1 MESVQSKVREA
12 IARFS
17 LFPENSKI
25 LVALSGGPDS
35 VTLLHTL
42 LSLKEEMNLTVGAV
56 HVNHMLR
63 GEESDRDE
71 AFVREICKNW
81 NVPLIVKRVNVPEI
95 SKGRNV
101 EAVARRERYRLFR
114 EALSEWNGDYIAL
127 GHTASDLTETVLLN
141 LTKGSG
147 IKGLR
152 GFLPKREVF
161 VRPLFLVT
169 REEVEAYVE
178 ENRLPFVVDSS
189 NLKTDYDR
197 NLIRLEVVPVLKRIN
212 PALEEA
218 VLRETAL
225 LREFEDFV
233 KSQVE
238 PVVSE
243 YLKGGSF
250 CAPVKVLRE
259 LPSFLL
265 SEVLR
270 EAYRRVSGK
279 DLSYKSVEKL
289 KEVLKKSGFKKFS
302 FHKGTVVY
310 KTQEALCIEPEKDK
324 CQKGFYYEVRELPSS
339 LETPLY
345 ILKFSV
351 NSGLPVVPLSHF
363 HSAGIIVRSR
373 KPGDRLKFKGFSKP
387 LKKFL
392 IEKRFPAHLRN
403 LVPVVEF
410 NGEVVF
416 IPELYTRR
424 AETEGDF
431 VGVEFE
437 RRAKSSDKREG
448 DKETG

>member
-1 MESVQSKVREA
+1 MENVQLKVREA

-35 VTLLHTL
+35 ITLLHIL
-42 LSLKEEMNLTVGAV
+42 LSLKKEMNLTVGAV

-71 AFVREICKNW
+71 AFVRELCRNW
-81 NVPLIVKRVNVPEI
+81 NVPLIVKRVNISEI
-95 SKGRNV
+95 SGGKNV

-114 EALSEWNGDYIAL
+114 EALKEWNGDFVAL

-169 REEVEAYVE
+169 RKEVEAYVE
-178 ENRLPFVVDSS
+178 ENNLPFVVDSS

-212 PALEEA
+212 PSLEEA

-225 LREFEDFV
+225 LRELEDFV
-233 KSQVE
+233 ESQVE
-238 PVVSE
+238 PIVSE
-243 YLKGGSF
+243 YLKDGSF
-250 CAPVKVLRE
+250 CIPIEVLRE
-259 LPSFLL
+259 LHPFLL

-270 EAYRRVSGK
+270 KAYRRVSGK
-279 DLSYKSVEKL
+279 DLSYRSVEEL
-289 KEVLKKSGFKKFS
+289 KEAVKKSGFKRFS
-302 FHKGTVVY
+302 FHRGVAVY
-310 KTQEALCIEPEKDK
+310 KTQEVLCIEPERKEK
-324 CQKGFYYEVRELPSS
+324 KRGFYYEVKELP
-339 LETPLY
+339 LTVETPLY
-345 ILKFSV
+345 TLKFSA
-351 NSGLPVVPLSHF
+351 NSGTPVVPLSSF
-363 HSAGIIVRSR
+363 RSAGIIVRSR
-373 KPGDRLKFKGFSKP
+373 KPGDRLRFKGFSKP

-392 IEKRFPAHLRN
+392 IEKRFPAHLRD
-403 LVPVVEF
+403 LIPVVEF

-424 AETEGDF
+424 TGTDGDF
-431 VGVEFE
+431 VGVELE
-437 RRAKSSDKREG
+437 RKAESPDRRER
-448 DKETG
+448 DKEES